1 LPQASGYT
9 ARFINAGNVQNK
21 GIELTLNASPVR
33 AEDFSWDISFNY
45 AQNENLVI
53 KVSDELTEYI
63 VRGRSWMTTIKVVE
77 GELYGQI
84 YTKGFVRNEEG
95 RILINSLGLPV
106 ISLGQTMPMGHAN
119 PDWIGGLSNMF
130 RYKRINLSV
139 LIDTRMGGDIF
150 SHTEANLTFDGYSE
164 VTLEGR
170 EGMVVDGVREIV
182 DGDGNV
188 TGYEENTIETTAESY
203 WHALGGRNGPTGES
217 YRYDASYVRVR
228 EVLLG
233 YTFRLNSSVIQSI
246 DLALYGRNLGFL
258 YNASEI
264 VDPNM
269 NVGTGNSQGVEG
281 FGLPSSRTYG
291 INAKFRF

>member
-1 LPQASGYT
+1 MGLDFTWYKSNTFNQLLSVPLPQASGYT

-33 AEDFSWDISFNY
+33 TEDFSWDISFNY

-150 SHTEANLTFDGYSE
+150 SHTEANLTFDGFSE
-164 VTLEGR
+164 STLYGR
-170 EGMVVDGVREIV
+170 DGFVVDGVMES
-182 DGDGNV
+182 DGS
-188 TGYEENTIETTAESY
+188 ENTIEITAE
-203 WHALGGRNGPTGES
+203 A
-217 YRYDASYVRVR
+217 
-228 EVLLG
+228 
-233 YTFRLNSSVIQSI
+233 
-246 DLALYGRNLGFL
+246 
-258 YNASEI
+258 
-264 VDPNM
+264 
-269 NVGTGNSQGVEG
+269 
-281 FGLPSSRTYG
+281 
-291 INAKFRF
+291 